1 MSQTGLLQQFI
12 RILACRSFFFCSLLI
27 LTFCVPAY
35 SDDASAAY
43 NRGVRAESQ
52 NQYDTAF
59 EAYKQAFALK
69 PKDPKYLSA
78 YLQSRTTAA
87 VEHVKNGQKL
97 RDSLKLQEALVEFQR
112 AAAID
117 ATNYVAAEEARRI
130 VILLKKQA
138 ASSSAVGEANAD
150 SQLTKQAESVEGP
163 IQLEPSPN
171 SPITLRMTTT
181 ADNVYKTIGKLGGI
195 NILFDLDYKP
205 QRITIEL
212 NEVTL
217 EEALKMVAMESKTF
231 WRPISSTAIFVAS
244 DGKRK
249 ELESNVMKTF
259 YLQNSSG
266 PTDLQEVVGTLKGM
280 LDLTRVQVN
289 PAHSSITMRGTLDQL
304 VLASKLIS
312 DFDKPKSE
320 VIIDIAVMEITKD
333 RSRNLGTTMPT
344 SATVSPVTATG
355 VGGVAGAALANVGTI
370 GGTSF
375 ATPIPSATFTAMLSD
390 SDTKVLQSPEIRALN
405 DVKASLRIGDRIP
418 IITGSFTAGG
428 INGSAGVNTQF
439 QYIDV
444 GVNIDITPH
453 IHSEHEV
460 TLKMSLEISSPT
472 GSVAVPGGGSQP
484 IIGQRR
490 IEHETR
496 LRDGE
501 VNLVGGILED
511 TETESLSGYP
521 WLARI
526 PILGYLFGQKN
537 KDHNQSEIVFAIT
550 PHIVRADQITDENLR
565 LVDVGTAAS
574 VGVRYK
580 GPNKAPSDLTPG
592 ADSPAPPTG
601 RNQSSGTTQ
610 RPPASGSGPN
620 P

>member
-1 MSQTGLLQQFI
+1 MPQTGLLQKFI
-12 RILACRSFFFCSLLI
+12 SVLAHRSVFICSLLI
-27 LTFCVPAY
+27 LTFCVPAH
-35 SDDASAAY
+35 SDDANAAY
-43 NRGVRAESQ
+43 NRGVRADSQ
-52 NQYDTAF
+52 NQYDAAF

-69 PKDPKYLSA
+69 PKDAKYLAA
-78 YLQSRTTAA
+78 YLRSRTAA
-87 VEHVKNGQKL
+87 ATEHVKNGQKL

-112 AAAID
+112 AASID
-117 ATNYVAAEEARRI
+117 ATNYVAAEEARRM
-130 VILLKKQA
+130 VILLKQQA
-138 ASSSAVGEANAD
+138 AGLPAADVANAD

-163 IQLEPSPN
+163 LQLEPSPN

-195 NILFDLDYKP
+195 NVLFDLDYKP
-205 QRITIEL
+205 QKITIEL

-244 DGKRK
+244 EGKRK

-289 PAHSSITMRGTLDQL
+289 PSHSSITMRGTLDQL

-320 VIIDIAVMEITKD
+320 VIIDIAVMQVSKD
-333 RSRNLGTTMPT
+333 RMRNLGTTLPT
-344 SATVSPVTATG
+344 STTVSPLSGTAIG
-355 VGGVAGAALANVGTI
+355 AIAGSGLVKVGSVAGVTYAVPL
-370 GGTSF
+370 
-375 ATPIPSATFTAMLSD
+375 PSATFTYLLSD
-390 SDTKVLQSPEIRALN
+390 SDTKVLQNPEIRALN

-418 IITGSFTAGG
+418 IATGSFSIGSA
-428 INGSAGVNTQF
+428 NGSAGTNTQF
-439 QYIDV
+439 QYLDV

-453 IHSEHEV
+453 IHSEKEV
-460 TLKMSLEISSPT
+460 TLKMSLEISTVT
-472 GSVAVPGGGSQP
+472 GSVDAGGFSQP

-501 VNLVGGILED
+501 VNLVGGILDD
-511 TETESLSGYP
+511 TETQSLSGYP

-526 PILGYLFGQKN
+526 PILGYLFAQKD
-537 KDHNQSEIVFAIT
+537 KDHRHDEIVFAVT

-580 GPNKAPSDLTPG
+580 EPNKAPSDLTPG
-592 ADSPAPPTG
+592 SESPAPPTG

-610 RPPASGSGPN
+610 RPPASGTGPN